1 MSSWSSFWWKKSKQ
15 PFAELFIKLCTKR
28 FTNLLSSGAVKHPQH
43 LLKVQCN
50 LDSPSSFRG
59 YVNFSWVSFLQFNS
73 TSKKQWRKSGRH
85 LSGATPEENR
95 KEPTVWG
102 AVELKIAPKNHPKQ
116 KGSFHTQGLITAI
129 QVMTNPPWSRM
140 LGIWQ
145 SPLVTEKTSPCWI
158 SGLYKNYRCLSLV
171 VDDVVVVAVVV
182 AHLPRT
188 VDSPR
193 HESHLAT
200 RSCFV
205 HRQSGSSNRLKNAWA
220 ITDEAMKT
228 AVIFGTVSAPILNH
242 GFDTLEWE
250 LRDVFEKIVV
260 EFVNTSCVATC

>member
-1 MSSWSSFWWKKSKQ
+1 MLTS
-15 PFAELFIKLCTKR
+15 AEY
-28 FTNLLSSGAVKHPQH
+28 
-43 LLKVQCN
+43 
-50 LDSPSSFRG
+50 PS
-59 YVNFSWVSFLQFNS
+59 FNS
-73 TSKKQWRKSGRH
+73 IQLLRNNDGTK
-85 LSGATPEENR
+85 GATPEENR

-102 AVELKIAPKNHPKQ
+102 AVELKIAPKITQSKRGRFTHRDWLQPLKWRRIPLEDECWESDNHLDWKD
-116 KGSFHTQGLITAI
+116 
-129 QVMTNPPWSRM
+129 
-140 LGIWQ
+140 
-145 SPLVTEKTSPCWI
+145 I
-158 SGLYKNYRCLSLV
+158 SLLTFGAVQNYRCLSLV
-171 VDDVVVVAVVV
+171 VDDVVVVVVVVVVVAVVV

-220 ITDEAMKT
+220 ITDQAMKT

-242 GFDTLEWE
+242 GFHTLEWE

-260 EFVNTSCVATC
+260 EFVNTSCAATC